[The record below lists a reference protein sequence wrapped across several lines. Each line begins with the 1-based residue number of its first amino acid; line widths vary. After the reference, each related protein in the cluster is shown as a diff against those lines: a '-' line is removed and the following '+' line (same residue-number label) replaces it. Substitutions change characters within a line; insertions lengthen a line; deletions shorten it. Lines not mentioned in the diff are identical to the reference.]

1 MKTNSKITNYLEVS
15 FKSISKNEALSRVII
30 AGFVMPLNPTIEQL
44 NDIKTSV
51 SEAVT
56 NSIIHGYENSKE
68 NLVTM
73 QAFIE
78 GNVLTIKIKDKGVG
92 IKNIQMAREPL
103 YSSKPDLERSGLGF
117 TIMES
122 FMDTLEVE
130 SEYQKVTTVT
140 MTKIIENDGADT
152 YDE

>member
-130 SEYQKVTTVT
+130 SEYQKGTTVT
-140 MTKIIENDGADT
+140 MTKIIESDGADT